1 MKNIRKLWTSLTS
14 SGEAEER
21 SAAAARS
28 LHSEMFKSMGSLGS
42 ILTLTTRASSREEEE
57 VQSQYTYSGILHSVQ
72 IISTLTPNL
81 FDMERSVQ
89 SAV

>member
-1 MKNIRKLWTSLTS
+1 MKNIRKLWTNLTS

-21 SAAAARS
+21 SAAARS

>member
-1 MKNIRKLWTSLTS
+1 MKNIRKVWTNLRS
-14 SGEAEER
+14 SSEDDQRAV
-21 SAAAARS
+21 AAARS

-57 VQSQYTYSGILHSVQ
+57 VLSQYTYSGILHSVQ